1 MSKGNDQKKSGKSGK
16 GIAVAGSAAVILAAL
31 ALLNKIGFGP
41 DLGLGKVSDEKPSPD
56 TAQVQEI
63 TTAAAD
69 EAEEPTEAETEPETT
84 EAAPVYADIK
94 VSGSTYTYDGQETD
108 TEALVES
115 IMKLDGDVIVRI
127 TDDSATQ
134 NAMETLKS
142 EFDKK
147 NIAYIIN
154 E

>member
-1 MSKGNDQKKSGKSGK
+1 MSKENDQKKSGKSGK
-16 GIAVAGSAAVILAAL
+16 GVAVAGSAAVILAAL
-31 ALLNKIGFGP
+31 ALLNKMGFGP
-41 DLGLGKVSDEKPSPD
+41 DLGLGKVSDEKPSSD

-63 TTAAAD
+63 TTAA
-69 EAEEPTEAETEPETT
+69 AEEPTEAETEPETT

-108 TEALVES
+108 TAALVES

-134 NAMETLKS
+134 NAMEALKS
-142 EFDKK
+142 EFDKN